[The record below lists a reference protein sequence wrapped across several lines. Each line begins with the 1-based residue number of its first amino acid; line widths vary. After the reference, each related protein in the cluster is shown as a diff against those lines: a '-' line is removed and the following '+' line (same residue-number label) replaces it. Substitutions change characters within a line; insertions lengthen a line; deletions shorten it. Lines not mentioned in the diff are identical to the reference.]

1 MQISPLGSTEQVVL
15 AFARVNLTEA
25 ETRERDTDTQT
36 HRHTDTHTET
46 DELPA
51 AAANA
56 LAAQHQ
62 LGCPLKTLAGFSRVH
77 VRAGASVAT
86 TISISPREIA
96 CVAEDGSIVLRSGT
110 VTLEAGDVVAPAT
123 ASTTVTGAAIV
134 LPE

>member
-15 AFARVNLTEA
+15 AFARVNLTE
-25 ETRERDTDTQT
+25 
-36 HRHTDTHTET
+36 TET
-46 DELPA
+46 ADELSA

-62 LGCPLKTLAGFSRVH
+62 LGCPLKTLVGFSRVH